1 MGKWRGRYGRGAAA
15 GGGDGLG
22 GVAGLDALTPLDA
35 SAALKGAIGRTAD
48 LWQDEPHKANGSAP
62 PHNGA
67 ANGHALKPAAE
78 PLMSDDDEAALAAG
92 AGDGA
97 AESEAASDDLRCG
110 IGPCAPRWMQIFASK
125 QAFLVTFCITW
136 VLQGMYYTYFVSVIT
151 TIEKLFQIQSKTTGI
166 IMSAT
171 EIGQIGSSLLLTYY
185 GGQGHRPKWI
195 AWGMVLFA
203 VSSFTCSLPHFLFGD
218 KLIEANDRLFAGVAS
233 TSVGDFGR
241 NSSGSGSVEVFT
253 PNVCRAP
260 DADGNATLSLG
271 LDAGGHNA
279 WTALLASSPANATA
293 CEPEDRIQSKHTT
306 IVLAIFFVSL
316 LGVGMGQ
323 TAVYTLGI
331 PYIDDNVASR
341 ESPLYF
347 AITIGVRILGP
358 ALGFILG
365 SLCTRLYANLS
376 VTPHIKPTDP
386 RWVGAWWLG
395 LVFVSSMLMLASQ
408 AMFAFP
414 KRLSSGRPT
423 PRSLRRGKKN
433 PSLRDFPK
441 AVKRLLKNDILM
453 FRTASSVLHIL
464 PIAGLYTFLPKYL
477 ESQFRLAAHT
487 ANMISGL
494 GGILVMG
501 LGIIISG
508 VFILRIKPNAR
519 FVAAWIAFTAIVY
532 AIGMGILMFIGCP
545 MDDFAG
551 LEIGRTPSFKP
562 VCETSCKCDESK
574 FSPIC
579 GNDGRTYFSACH
591 AGCQN
596 YTKDQEENIN
606 SFTDCICMKPEGDNY
621 TLAEQDALSMA
632 HIGYCDLK
640 CDKFIVYILLF
651 SIFVFIHSTS
661 EVGSMLLIL
670 RCVDPRDKAMALGLI
685 QFAIGLFGNVP
696 CPIVYGAVVD
706 SACLVWETACGE
718 NGACRLYDANIFRMF
733 YHGTTGAIL
742 LCAFF
747 VDVIVWY
754 KAGSINFVEEH
765 ERETSNQ
772 EEELNPMTGNPRS
785 ETSV

>member
-1 MGKWRGRYGRGAAA
+1 MA
-15 GGGDGLG
+15 GEDTQILANGN
-22 GVAGLDALTPLDA
+22 VEALTIIPP
-35 SAALKGAIGRTAD
+35 KM
-48 LWQDEPHKANGSAP
+48 ANGNGLICSKQ
-62 PHNGA
+62 HNN
-67 ANGHALKPAAE
+67 NGSIPNGKLHEIAGTENGKLI
-78 PLMSDDDEAALAAG
+78 MSDEKSSSLHTEFDE
-92 AGDGA
+92 GDV
-97 AESEAASDDLRCG
+97 SCG
-110 IGPCAPRWMQIFASK
+110 WGPCRPHWLQYFATK

-195 AWGMVLFA
+195 AWGMILFA
-203 VSSFTCSLPHFLFGD
+203 VSSFTCSMPHFIFGEQ
-218 KLIEANDRLFAGVAS
+218 LIHQNEMLVSGVGPRGEGGGSNNTDPIPANLCKMPERPENVTLEEWSLS
-233 TSVGDFGR
+233 TSSPSFIRNYCEGDFK
-241 NSSGSGSVEVFT
+241 EEQ
-253 PNVCRAP
+253 
-260 DADGNATLSLG
+260 L
-271 LDAGGHNA
+271 
-279 WTALLASSPANATA
+279 
-293 CEPEDRIQSKHTT
+293 IQSKITT
-306 IVLAIFFVSL
+306 VVLAIFFVSL

-365 SLCTRLYANLS
+365 SLCTMIYADLS
-376 VTPHIKPTDP
+376 ANPQITPTDP

-395 LVFVSSMLMLASQ
+395 LVLISAMLMLVSIG
-408 AMFAFP
+408 MFAFP
-414 KRLSSGRPT
+414 TRLPTSRTPPKRQDA
-423 PRSLRRGKKN
+423 KK

-477 ESQFRLAAHT
+477 ESQFRLPAHH
-487 ANMISGL
+487 ANMISGV

-508 VFILRIKPNAR
+508 VFILRAKPNAR
-519 FVAAWIAFTAIVY
+519 FVAAWIAFTAVVY
-532 AIGMGILMFIGCP
+532 AIGMGVLMFIGCP

-551 LEIGRTPSFKP
+551 LVSHSNGLSQFEPT
-562 VCETSCKCDESK
+562 CEATCDCDRNK

-579 GNDGRTYFSACH
+579 GIDGKTYFSACH
-591 AGCQN
+591 AGCSN
-596 YTKDQEENIN
+596 YTVVDGKVTGFNNCQCVSSN
-606 SFTDCICMKPEGDNY
+606 FTLTESTAK
-621 TLAEQDALSMA
+621 
-632 HIGYCDLK
+632 IGYCDLE
-640 CDKFIVYILLF
+640 CSNFWVYMVLF
-651 SIFVFIHSTS
+651 SVFVFIHSTS

-706 SACLVWETACGE
+706 SACLVWEYACGQR
-718 NGACRLYDANIFRMF
+718 GACWLYDSNVFRMF
-733 YHGTTGAIL
+733 YHGTTGGIL
-742 LCAFF
+742 VLAFV
-747 VDVIVWY
+747 VDIVVWY
-754 KAGSINFVEEH
+754 KAGSINFVEEQ
-765 ERETSNQ
+765 ETEDGTV
-772 EEELNPMTGNPRS
+772 EEMATLKSQDAQAVDNDYL
-785 ETSV
+785 